1 MNLLALIPGVLK
13 TLGGV
18 LGIGDKVKAVT
29 DAIESAQGSPEL
41 RAQLE
46 QSLRAHEEEMQRLS
60 IEELKAIM
68 SESMAMIASPDK
80 FVSRARPTGLYFF
93 YGVSTAIAVGMLFGI
108 KIDPTAILTI
118 IGPLAGVGGTYV
130 VQRTREKLK
139 GNGNE

>member
-1 MNLLALIPGVLK
+1 VNLLALIPGVLK